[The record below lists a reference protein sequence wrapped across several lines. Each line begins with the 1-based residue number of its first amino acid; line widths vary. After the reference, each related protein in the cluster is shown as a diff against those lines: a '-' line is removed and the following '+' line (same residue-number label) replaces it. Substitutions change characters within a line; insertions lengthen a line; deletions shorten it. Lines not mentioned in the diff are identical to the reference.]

1 MSISMYQASVPRFI
15 HMLGNLSAIL
25 AKAQAHAQARKID
38 ESAYTGFRLAPDMLP
53 FTRQIMIATDTAKGC
68 AARLAGVTPPVYE
81 DTEKTLDELQARI
94 AKTVAYLQTFK
105 PEQIDGSEEKEVT
118 LKRRDGEEHYQGLHY
133 LQWHAIPNFFF
144 HVSMAYAILR
154 HNGVEIGKR
163 DFLGQT

>member
-38 ESAYTGFRLAPDMLP
+38 ESAFTAFRLAPDMLP

-105 PEQIDGSEEKEVT
+105 PEQIDGSEEREVT
-118 LKRRDGEEHYQGLHY
+118 LKRRDGEERYAGLQY

-163 DFLGQT
+163 DFLGQA

>member
-1 MSISMYQASVPRFI
+1 MQITMYQASVPRFI
-15 HMLGNLSAIL
+15 HMLGNLNAIL

-38 ESAYTGFRLAPDMLP
+38 ESAFTGFRLAPDMLP
-53 FTRQIMIATDTAKGC
+53 FTRQVMIATDTAKGC

-81 DTEKTLDELQARI
+81 DTEKTLDELQARV
-94 AKTVAYLQTFK
+94 AKTIAYLQTFK

-118 LKRRDGEEHYQGLHY
+118 LKRRDGEERYQGLHY
-133 LQWHAIPNFFF
+133 LQWHAIPNFYF

-163 DFLGQT
+163 DYLGQA